1 MLRAHRLHGREVAL
15 ALGHLDGVD
24 ALTAAILLRVVRDR
38 RALAVAALG
47 DDEQIAVAVS
57 DFHAQNAHAVLHT
70 DTANAAGIAA
80 GGAHLLLGEHDRL
93 ARGGGQDNLVALAH
107 AAHVQQRVVV
117 TQVDSDQAV
126 AAAAVIRAHHGLL
139 DHAAL
144 GGKHQVL
151 VGRELAA
158 ADDARDL
165 LAFLE
170 GQQVDDRGT
179 ARLARTHRQLV
190 HLQAIDL
197 ALAREEQHVLV
208 RGRDEHLVDNVVL
221 FEVDARYALAAALL
235 GAVGSHRDTLN
246 VAGVGDGHDHIL
258 VGNEVL
264 DIQVLLNLADLGAAL
279 VAELLGDLAHLFLD
293 DAQDLLLMRQQV
305 LVVGDGAA
313 QAVQLFLNL
322 VALQAG
328 QAAQLHL
335 EDGRGLLG
343 RKAKALDQAAAGLGV
358 GLRGADD
365 ANDLVDMVESHK
377 ITLEDMRAGLGLLK
391 VEAGAAS
398 DDVDLVVDVVL
409 QHLAQAQA
417 FGNAVDERQVVGA
430 KGRLQRGV
438 LIQVVEHD
446 LRNDALLE
454 LDDQTDALLVGL
466 IAHIRDALDA
476 LVVDELGDL
485 LLQGALVDHVGNL
498 GKDQAAAAGLGGL
511 HVCLGTHGNGAA
523 AGLVALLN
531 AGAAHDDGAGGEVR
545 TGHDLHELVDG
556 GVGVVN
562 QVAGGLDR
570 LGEVMRGD
578 VGGHADGD
586 ALTAVDQ
593 QVGEARR
600 QRHGLGER
608 FVVVGLPVDGILLQ
622 VTQQF
627 HGGLCQAALGV
638 THGCRAVAVDVAE
651 VAVTVDERRAHGEPL
666 RQADHGLI
674 DRVVAMRVVLTDNF
688 ADRPS

>member
-1 MLRAHRLHGREVAL
+1 
-15 ALGHLDGVD
+15 
-24 ALTAAILLRVVRDR
+24 
-38 RALAVAALG
+38 
-47 DDEQIAVAVS
+47 
-57 DFHAQNAHAVLHT
+57 
-70 DTANAAGIAA
+70 
-80 GGAHLLLGEHDRL
+80 
-93 ARGGGQDNLVALAH
+93 
-107 AAHVQQRVVV
+107 
-117 TQVDSDQAV
+117 
-126 AAAAVIRAHHGLL
+126 
-139 DHAAL
+139 
-144 GGKHQVL
+144 
-151 VGRELAA
+151 
-158 ADDARDL
+158 
-165 LAFLE
+165 
-170 GQQVDDRGT
+170 
-179 ARLARTHRQLV
+179 
-190 HLQAIDL
+190 
-197 ALAREEQHVLV
+197 
-208 RGRDEHLVDNVVL
+208 
-221 FEVDARYALAAALL
+221 
-235 GAVGSHRDTLN
+235 
-246 VAGVGDGHDHIL
+246 
-258 VGNEVL
+258 
-264 DIQVLLNLADLGAAL
+264 
-279 VAELLGDLAHLFLD
+279 
-293 DAQDLLLMRQQV
+293 MRQQV

-313 QAVQLFLNL
+313 QAVQLFLDL

-343 RKAKALDQAAAGLGV
+343 RKAKAFDQSAAGLGV

-365 ANDLVDMVESHK
+365 ADDLVDMVKGHQVA
-377 ITLEDMRAGLGLLK
+377 LEDMRAGLGLLK
-391 VEAGAAS
+391 VEAGAAG

-417 FGNAVDERQVVGA
+417 FGNAVDECQVVGA

-438 LIQVVEHD
+438 LIQIVEHD

-466 IAHIRDALDA
+466 VAHVRDALDA

-545 TGHDLHELVDG
+545 TGHDLHKLVDG
-556 GVGVVN
+556 GVGVVD

-570 LGEVMRGD
+570 LGEVMRSD

-586 ALTAVDQ
+586 ALAAVDQ

-622 VTQQF
+622 VAQQF

-638 THGCRAVAVDVAE
+638 THGRRAVAVDIAE

-666 RQADHGLI
+666 RQADHGLV
-674 DRVVAMRVVLTDNF
+674 DRGIAMRVVLTDNF